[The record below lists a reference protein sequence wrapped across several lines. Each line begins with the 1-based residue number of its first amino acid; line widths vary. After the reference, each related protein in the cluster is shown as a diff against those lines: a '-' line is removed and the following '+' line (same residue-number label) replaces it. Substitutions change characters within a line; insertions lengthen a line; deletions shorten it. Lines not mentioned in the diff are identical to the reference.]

1 MTKRLLTF
9 ICLIALAAPSVRAQS
24 SDQALV
30 IPEGTEIQL
39 SLRDPLSSKLSEVGD
54 EVVATVRR
62 DVIVDGKTLLR
73 QGTEIIGRVTI
84 AKPAH
89 RPLKGGMLHI
99 TFERVRLDSREQRLS
114 AIIKSA
120 SDFTRDEKV
129 KSDTEGTLKGG
140 TSGGDTLKN
149 VGTAAGIGG
158 IGASI
163 IILAGVHNDTNNGAG
178 RFGGIT
184 HGTGVAAASV
194 LGASVVAGLILT
206 KGKEVRLDQGAI
218 VRLKLERPLSVE

>member
-1 MTKRLLTF
+1 MTRQLLTF
-9 ICLIALAAPSVRAQS
+9 ICLIALACPSVRGQS
-24 SDQALV
+24 ADQALV

-73 QGTEIIGRVTI
+73 QGTEIVGRVTI
-84 AKPAH
+84 AKSAR

-99 TFERVRLDSREQRLS
+99 TFERGRFDHREQRLS

-120 SDFTRDEKV
+120 SDFTRDEKI

-158 IGASI
+158 IGATI
-163 IILAGVHNDTNNGAG
+163 IILAGVHNDST
-178 RFGGIT
+178 
-184 HGTGVAAASV
+184 TGVGRGIGS
-194 LGASVVAGLILT
+194 IT
-206 KGKEVRLDQGAI
+206 R
-218 VRLKLERPLSVE
+218 